1 MLEIFS
7 IFLTLVLVSKLLETK
22 TNIPFILTIIVLT
35 YIVKSFFDLSILKD
49 NFHEIVYL
57 MLPSILI
64 PDVLGLSTDELK
76 ENKNSIFF
84 LAVVAVVIS
93 IVLAVGFTYKID
105 YFHGINIY
113 FLLLLFTPLMATDVV
128 SVGAIF
134 SKFKIPHKL
143 KLYAEG
149 ESLFNDI
156 TAMVI
161 FFFIAI
167 PLSKGNDVSVSSLAT
182 LTLSTIAFSILL
194 GVVFGFIGYLS
205 FSKSNE
211 NFIQFI
217 SVYLMASLAFL
228 VADRSELSGIL
239 AVVVAVIFFKYLF
252 NKEGNYKKKNLAAV
266 LLHLN
271 ATKNSINIPIRAYK
285 KEAQTIG
292 FLANAVIFISIATVI
307 DLDIL
312 WKYKYDIAYVFTL
325 TTIVR
330 YVVLYFFTTY
340 KKDPLR
346 WLNILT
352 LAGMKGGL
360 ALIMIVS
367 LSDDF
372 IYKEQFSAITLG
384 VVILSIFIYTVA
396 LMLYLFLQ
404 KDALKIDMA
413 NEYHLDIKD
422 VKDLLKKESQT
433 GAYNQIIFEDFLEKE
448 IYEAQRFQ
456 QTFVMVAFES
466 DIDTIN
472 AVKKIIRKSDIFGK
486 IDTKHYAILLPQ
498 TSLDDVVEYL
508 KKLQKYLE
516 QKNFSITQYS
526 AGDTKESLY
535 EKLLS
540 GFEHTKN
547 IAIEV

>member
-1 MLEIFS
+1 
-7 IFLTLVLVSKLLETK
+7 
-22 TNIPFILTIIVLT
+22 
-35 YIVKSFFDLSILKD
+35 
-49 NFHEIVYL
+49 
-57 MLPSILI
+57 
-64 PDVLGLSTDELK
+64 
-76 ENKNSIFF
+76 
-84 LAVVAVVIS
+84 
-93 IVLAVGFTYKID
+93 
-105 YFHGINIY
+105 
-113 FLLLLFTPLMATDVV
+113 
-128 SVGAIF
+128 
-134 SKFKIPHKL
+134 
-143 KLYAEG
+143 
-149 ESLFNDI
+149 
-156 TAMVI
+156 
-161 FFFIAI
+161 
-167 PLSKGNDVSVSSLAT
+167 
-182 LTLSTIAFSILL
+182 
-194 GVVFGFIGYLS
+194 
-205 FSKSNE
+205 
-211 NFIQFI
+211 
-217 SVYLMASLAFL
+217 
-228 VADRSELSGIL
+228 
-239 AVVVAVIFFKYLF
+239 
-252 NKEGNYKKKNLAAV
+252 
-266 LLHLN
+266 
-271 ATKNSINIPIRAYK
+271 
-285 KEAQTIG
+285 
-292 FLANAVIFISIATVI
+292 
-307 DLDIL
+307 
-312 WKYKYDIAYVFTL
+312 
-325 TTIVR
+325 VR